1 MAWDK
6 LPATSAERLQK
17 LQNRAARVITK
28 QGYDIRSQDIR
39 RSLDW
44 DSLAER
50 RLKHKATMM
59 FKIQNNDGPLCLLLI
74 VTRPVGTRIIN

>member
-50 RLKHKATMM
+50 RFKHKLSYNDV
-59 FKIQNNDGPLCLLLI
+59 QN
-74 VTRPVGTRIIN
+74 TE

>member
-28 QGYDIRSQDIR
+28 QGIR

-44 DSLAER
+44 YSLAER
-50 RLKHKATMM
+50 RLKHKATRNTI
-59 FKIQNNDGPLCLLLI
+59 FA
-74 VTRPVGTRIIN
+74 GTREAWLKFF

>member
-28 QGYDIRSQDIR
+28 QGIR

-44 DSLAER
+44 DSLVS
-50 RLKHKATMM
+50 LT
-59 FKIQNNDGPLCLLLI
+59 GTLLEIRYSQELAK
-74 VTRPVGTRIIN
+74 RGLSFSSS